1 MHNASFLEITIMI
14 GTGHRLDKSGLPLST
29 IASDAERVHI
39 QVACFLHRELPIRL
53 AHRIVELE
61 SIPIMRESI
70 HVQKVISW
78 YKQSFQELRSISAP
92 VDVDKELVFYKV
104 LEGIFHRHAP
114 TLLTMAKGAHEMRV
128 IMEHDM
134 HEFSEFS
141 EVQDSLD
148 KFYLSRIGI
157 RTLIGQY
164 LSLKVSRFLVIPP

>member
-1 MHNASFLEITIMI
+1 M
-14 GTGHRLDKSGLPLST
+14 
-29 IASDAERVHI
+29 HI

-53 AHRIVELE
+53 AHRVVELE
-61 SIPIMRESI
+61 SIPIMREST

-78 YKQSFQELRSISAP
+78 YKQSFEELRSVSAP
-92 VDVDKELVFYKV
+92 VDVEKELVFYKV

-128 IMEHDM
+128 MMDHDM
-134 HEFSEFS
+134 HEFSEFN

-164 LSLKVSRFLVIPP
+164 LSLKVWKSLLTVP